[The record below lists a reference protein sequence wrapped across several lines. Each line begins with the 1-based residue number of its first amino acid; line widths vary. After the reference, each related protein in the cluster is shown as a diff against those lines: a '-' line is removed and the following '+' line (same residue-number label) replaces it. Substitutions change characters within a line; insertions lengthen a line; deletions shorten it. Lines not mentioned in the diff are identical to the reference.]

1 MSLQVIHEVLAST
14 RRGVIKPH
22 KQRVIFS
29 IEMVPYSM
37 ELNERSNVSNKV
49 RLAMA
54 AGTVPVKELLPSCRP
69 CKASALLSRPVGT
82 A

>member
-1 MSLQVIHEVLAST
+1 MA
-14 RRGVIKPH
+14 
-22 KQRVIFS
+22 
-29 IEMVPYSM
+29 PYSI

-49 RLAMA
+49 KLAMA

-69 CKASALLSRPVGT
+69 CKATVLLSRLVGT